1 MRNIITAPTYCTINA
16 IIVAERTT
24 SKNHGSGYG
33 YYGEHNDGDYVT
45 YRYEHCLVYRNGC
58 INAQTK
64 EFCGVETQLTKWT
77 TSDTQ
82 IQRHV
87 QKFAQKTGQKELALI
102 AVPSVEFNDRT
113 AMWVVAELNQS
124 YQIAFV
130 CGGNVIA
137 GIISAELGFMKP
149 GTAFI
154 NKYLKSE
161 TIEAPPTQI
170 ANYNQRE
177 EMSALAIGINPPII
191 NKNSNKHLP
200 KYDGRGRWKIEPIKG
215 ELGTYYK
222 YPKKVGRFTYPTNYW
237 HVEWALEIDPFVAQQ
252 LLERDFIPEE
262 QTGYPIA
269 V

>member
-1 MRNIITAPTYCTINA
+1 MRNVIIEPIYCTINA

-45 YRYEHCLVYRNGC
+45 YRYEHCLVYRNGY

-64 EFCGVETQLTKWT
+64 EFSGVETQLTEWT
-77 TSDTQ
+77 TSDVP

-102 AVPSVEFNDRT
+102 AIPSVEFNDRT

-137 GIISAELGFMKP
+137 GIISSELGFMKP

-154 NKYLKSE
+154 NKYLKIE
-161 TIEAPPTQI
+161 TIEAPPSKT
-170 ANYNQRE
+170 ANYNQCQ
-177 EMSALAIGINPPII
+177 EMNALAISLNPPRLGG
-191 NKNSNKHLP
+191 NNKHLP
-200 KYDGRGRWKIEPIKG
+200 KYDGRGRWTIEPIKG
-215 ELGTYYK
+215 ELGYYYK

>member
-1 MRNIITAPTYCTINA
+1 MRNVITEPTYCTINA

-45 YRYEHCLVYRNGC
+45 YRHEHCLVYRNGY

-64 EFCGVETQLTKWT
+64 EFGGVETQLTEWT
-77 TSDTQ
+77 TSDVP

-102 AVPSVEFNDRT
+102 AIPSVEFNDGT
-113 AMWVVAELNQS
+113 AMWVVAEFNQS
-124 YQIAFV
+124 YEIACFS
-130 CGGNVIA
+130 GEKLIA

-154 NKYLKSE
+154 NKYLKIE
-161 TIEAPPTQI
+161 TIQAPPTQT
-170 ANYNQRE
+170 ANYHQRE
-177 EMSALAIGINPPII
+177 EMSALAIGINPPTI

-215 ELGTYYK
+215 EFGIYYK
-222 YPKKVGRFTYPTNYW
+222 FPKKVGRFTYPTNYW
-237 HVEWALEIDPFVAQQ
+237 HVEWALEIDPFVAQN
-252 LLERDFIPEE
+252 LLEQYFLPENKE
-262 QTGYPIA
+262 YPISII
-269 V
+269 